1 MWKNDFENYKLDRN
15 ERNFQLLMVTN
26 NVLAE
31 VDVVLMG
38 LEFI

>member
-1 MWKNDFENYKLDRN
+1 MWKNDIKKNDKIDRN
-15 ERNFQLLMVTN
+15 KRNFQLLMVT